1 MYSYLLIGL
10 LSILPQRLISRFVGF
25 VVRLQLPRFMQIVA
39 NKLFVRAFSIDM
51 SESKRPTNSFASIE
65 DLFIRELRDGLRVA
79 RASVC
84 SPADG
89 RLTISTPT
97 QDPSGTF
104 HIKGHKY
111 SAAELVTG
119 SATGKLHSPLGWASV
134 VYLAPHN
141 YHRVH
146 SPVSGT
152 LISARYIKGRLW
164 PVIPAVVEKLPNLF
178 SLNERLV
185 FDVKLSTGETSHIV
199 MVGAMNVGR
208 MLSLWLPDFVSN
220 VTALPAF
227 KEFANINKEI
237 RAGDELGIF
246 QLGST
251 VVMLFPAKY
260 VSQHS
265 FVQLNMPRPIIV
277 GEPIIAN

>member
-1 MYSYLLIGL
+1 MYSYLLIAL
-10 LSILPQRLISRFVGF
+10 LFILPQRLLSRFVGF
-25 VVRLQLPRFMQIVA
+25 VVRLKMPRLLQIPA
-39 NKLFVRAFSIDM
+39 NQLFVRTFQIDM
-51 SESKRPTNSFASIE
+51 SESKRHTNSFSCIE
-65 DLFIRELRDGLRVA
+65 DLFVRELRDGLRVA

-89 RLTISTPT
+89 RLTVSMPT
-97 QDPSGTF
+97 SDSAGSF
-104 HIKGHKY
+104 AIKGHQY

-119 SATGKLHSPLGWASV
+119 NPSSPLPSPLGWASV

-185 FDVKLSTGETSHIV
+185 FDIKLSTGETAHIV

-208 MLSLWLPDFVSN
+208 MLSHLLPNFVTN
-220 VTALPAF
+220 VAALPSQ
-227 KEFANINKEI
+227 KEFANINHEI

-251 VVMLFPAKY
+251 VVMLLPAKY
-260 VSQHS
+260 VSQYS
-265 FVQLNMPRPIIV
+265 FVQLDMPRPIIM